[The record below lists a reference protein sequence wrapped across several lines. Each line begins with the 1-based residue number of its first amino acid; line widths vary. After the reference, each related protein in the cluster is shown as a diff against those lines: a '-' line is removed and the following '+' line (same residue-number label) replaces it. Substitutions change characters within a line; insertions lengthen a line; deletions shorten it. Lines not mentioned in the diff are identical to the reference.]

1 MNAPFSQSELILHT
15 RSDRGPQSL
24 DCGFLA
30 GDAIARSKVCSVPG
44 MDHVRQQT
52 YARLI
57 ACRRLLRDGCEDHVV
72 KPFEFYR
79 GKERCLVAENSGLEG
94 FVFSQT
100 RFERQYGKDSS
111 VAHFDHYVAYLS
123 RVLEGEAL
131 GQSLLIEV
139 HRIAGT
145 SATLEQRHDD
155 LMDAVRTRTQAWRR
169 EVSALAP
176 ALWGKHARSYQVFH
190 RALNQPGFEETY
202 DISGKRPLTGRLF
215 ADLDDQHFE
224 ALRRHSFSAVRFLDT
239 YQIGQTNV
247 KGCAGGSPYSIRS
260 HQVDPAHGTIPE
272 VRATLDKVYR
282 AGMMSIFEVVPNHTS
297 CDAEILQHDPR
308 MYIHTRQQPADPA
321 GYFYYSHPEMGD
333 FWIRYGGY
341 KNLGTGERDFWVD
354 TLQLDL
360 SNPLTR
366 DYCILQVLDLIRCTN
381 LDGIRIDSAYQML
394 NRYFRVNWSGELA
407 RELPEREF
415 LEELITRVKIEFP
428 HVVVAA
434 EAFTDFDK
442 IAECGVDLIYG
453 LTSMERHGG
462 HQHQG
467 WHEALLS
474 GNADTIR
481 KAIERE
487 EFLVWQV
494 GGPSTIC
501 FWQHIDRAAIE
512 YEFEESLKYAAA
524 VLTVLKPGALS
535 VYNGAEV
542 CIDTRCP
549 EDGKVSSFNIPW
561 QIDWTRRELP
571 FSKFMRHLFLI
582 AAGIRT
588 QLGEQTQLETLYPVD
603 EGCGAPWV
611 GYAIRSGDPS
621 VRGAVH
627 VLVNLSDSPT
637 TARFID
643 SLTRTEYRIELG
655 PRGASG
661 WELVQIE
668 AI

>member
-1 MNAPFSQSELILHT
+1 
-15 RSDRGPQSL
+15 
-24 DCGFLA
+24 
-30 GDAIARSKVCSVPG
+30 
-44 MDHVRQQT
+44 
-52 YARLI
+52 
-57 ACRRLLRDGCEDHVV
+57 
-72 KPFEFYR
+72 
-79 GKERCLVAENSGLEG
+79 
-94 FVFSQT
+94 
-100 RFERQYGKDSS
+100 
-111 VAHFDHYVAYLS
+111 
-123 RVLEGEAL
+123 
-131 GQSLLIEV
+131 
-139 HRIAGT
+139 
-145 SATLEQRHDD
+145 
-155 LMDAVRTRTQAWRR
+155 
-169 EVSALAP
+169 
-176 ALWGKHARSYQVFH
+176 
-190 RALNQPGFEETY
+190 
-202 DISGKRPLTGRLF
+202 
-215 ADLDDQHFE
+215 
-224 ALRRHSFSAVRFLDT
+224 
-239 YQIGQTNV
+239 
-247 KGCAGGSPYSIRS
+247 
-260 HQVDPAHGTIPE
+260 
-272 VRATLDKVYR
+272 
-282 AGMMSIFEVVPNHTS
+282 
-297 CDAEILQHDPR
+297 
-308 MYIHTRQQPADPA
+308 
-321 GYFYYSHPEMGD
+321 
-333 FWIRYGGY
+333 
-341 KNLGTGERDFWVD
+341 
-354 TLQLDL
+354 
-360 SNPLTR
+360 
-366 DYCILQVLDLIRCTN
+366 
-381 LDGIRIDSAYQML
+381 
-394 NRYFRVNWSGELA
+394 
-407 RELPEREF
+407 
-415 LEELITRVKIEFP
+415 
-428 HVVVAA
+428 VVVAA

-474 GNADTIR
+474 GNAGTIR

-542 CIDTRCP
+542 CIDTRYP

-571 FSKFMRHLFLI
+571 FSKFMRHLFLV

-603 EGCGAPWV
+603 EGCGASWV